1 MNLAHRFGLRARLA
15 GAMAA
20 VAVLSVVLSTM
31 IANYGLR
38 AELRT
43 SSAERLQTTAQH
55 LSSLAADMEASGASG
70 AELTAELN
78 HVAAFEKLLVAV
90 RGVDGNLKPG
100 SATLGGRTGATAPIV
115 VNGRQAGTLTA
126 APADRAEFEAPD
138 EALHHRLNRSHVLA
152 GVLAGALALA
162 AALLLS
168 VPLTRPLR
176 RLTIGAQKMEQG
188 DLDARVTPSGG
199 VELEGLARALNQ
211 LASTL
216 ELEEVLRRDAT
227 ADLAHE
233 LRTPVTGLISRI
245 EAAQDEVMDDRAANL
260 AAMHSEASR
269 LARLT
274 DDLARLSDAQKPGL
288 LIEHR
293 RVDLAD
299 IAAQRAE
306 ANQEHFARDEVEL
319 DLDLLPAPVSGDAGR
334 LEQLI
339 DNLLSNAER
348 YTDAGGH
355 VTVRTFTDQEQ
366 SILQVTDTGIGIAP
380 EEIDLVFD
388 RFWRSEKS
396 RARIHGGA
404 GIGLAIVSELVRAH
418 NGEITVESV
427 LGSGT
432 TFSVRFPNDTSGERP
447 RSRSPLRAVSDETS
461 SL

>member
-1 MNLAHRFGLRARLA
+1 MNIVHRFGLRARLA

-20 VAVLSVVLSTM
+20 VAVISVVLSTFFS
-31 IANYGLR
+31 NYGLR
-38 AELRT
+38 SELRK
-43 SSAERLQTTAQH
+43 SSAERLQTTANH
-55 LSSLAADMEASGASG
+55 LSSLAAEMEASGVSSAQ
-70 AELTAELN
+70 TIAELN
-78 HVAAFEKLLVAV
+78 HVAAFDKLRVAV
-90 RGVDGNLKPG
+90 RGPDGNLKPG
-100 SATLGGRTGATAPIV
+100 SAILRGRTGADAPIV

-126 APADRAEFEAPD
+126 APANRAEFEAPD

-152 GVLAGALALA
+152 GLLAGGLALA
-162 AALLLS
+162 TALLLS

-176 RLTIGAQKMEQG
+176 RLTNGAQKMERG
-188 DLDARVTPSGG
+188 DLTARVAPSGG

-260 AAMHSEASR
+260 AAMHSEALR

-274 DDLARLSDAQKPGL
+274 EDLARLSEAQKPGL

-293 RVDLAD
+293 RVDLAE
-299 IAAQRAE
+299 IAAERAE
-306 ANQEHFARDEVEL
+306 ANRENFARDEVGL
-319 DLDLLPAPVSGDAGR
+319 DLDLLPAPVSGDAAR
-334 LEQLI
+334 LKQLI
-339 DNLLSNAER
+339 ENLLSNAVR
-348 YTDAGGH
+348 YTDSGGR
-355 VTVRTFTDQEQ
+355 VTVRTFREHDQ

-418 NGEITVESV
+418 AGEIEVESA

-432 TFSVRFPNDTSGERP
+432 TFSVRFPSDTS
-447 RSRSPLRAVSDETS
+447 D
-461 SL
+461 